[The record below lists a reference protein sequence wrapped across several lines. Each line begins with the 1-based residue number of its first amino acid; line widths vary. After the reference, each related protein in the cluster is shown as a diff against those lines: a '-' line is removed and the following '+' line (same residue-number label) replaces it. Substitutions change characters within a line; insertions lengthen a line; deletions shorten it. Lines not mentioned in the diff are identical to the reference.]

1 MPYLTPS
8 SRKLGET
15 TAVSEDG
22 TVTVTNTIAAVN
34 AGETIVV
41 AIGATDADTSQAV
54 TLTSVSD
61 NDGNTWQTPA
71 NARATADYVP
81 NAGLAFAY
89 NVNAQA
95 QSALTVTL
103 TLAEADGGADG
114 VSVNVALLALVN
126 VEDGSNPLDV
136 IVEGE
141 GTGALYTETTPTGPL
156 DQDTSI
162 AVDVSAGWY
171 GDPNSTGGSANI
183 LKVQNGSGPGY
194 VGTLVETR
202 VLSGTGSTV
211 GRVDHPDAATVGVSM
226 LRAVFKAKS
235 SGSIRIKL
243 LADPLTLTTAEKPFD
258 VSLWRNG
265 TQEQVLARRFT
276 VADVTSAGRI
286 DLEGADIPYSN
297 LSTSDTIKAYVV
309 GQTRWTGIFDAV
321 VETF

>member
-1 MPYLTPS
+1 MPFQTPS
-8 SRKLGET
+8 SRKLNAT
-15 TAVSEDG
+15 TAVAEDG
-22 TVTVTNTIAAVN
+22 TVTITNDLAAVN
-34 AGETIVV
+34 AGETLVV
-41 AIGATDADTSQAV
+41 TIGATDADTSQAV

-61 NDGNTWQTPA
+61 NDGNTWQTPT
-71 NARATADYVP
+71 NARATPDYVP
-81 NAGLAFAY
+81 NAGLAHAY

-95 QSALTVTL
+95 QGALTVTL
-103 TLAEADGGADG
+103 TLAELDGVADG
-114 VSVNVALLALVN
+114 VAVNVALLALVN

-141 GTGALYTETTPTGPL
+141 GTGALYTETDPTGPL
-156 DQDTSI
+156 DQDTNI

-171 GDPNSTGGSANI
+171 GLPDDTSGAASI
-183 LKVQNGSGPGY
+183 QKVQNGSGPGY
-194 VGTLVETR
+194 VGTLVETQ

-211 GRVDHPDAATVGVSM
+211 GRVGHSQQETAGVSM

-235 SGSIRIKL
+235 AGSIRIRL
-243 LADPLTLTTAEKPFD
+243 QADPATLTTAEKPFD